1 MLASSHSSIVQ
12 DGITIAVP
20 GCPVTA
26 RRLPAVDIAVKKAGV
41 IGLCVIKKHAQKS
54 RSSRSTTLP
63 SKTWLTLILLPQHGS
78 DTGTFDPEG
87 RWIPQHFEDIF
98 SKYGAVPVP
107 DLADTKAEPTS
118 PKCLRLR
125 NLVALHR
132 GNRNGMDPFGW
143 LAESLEL
150 FATWLISDGALKKE
164 EMRGVFDGSLFY
176 QRWEKAKARENVLWR
191 AVGWFTREDTAF
203 HERIARAALA
213 DQEA

>member
-1 MLASSHSSIVQ
+1 MPNH
-12 DGITIAVP
+12 DGIIWPIDTFY
-20 GCPVTA
+20 GFHQ
-26 RRLPAVDIAVKKAGV
+26 
-41 IGLCVIKKHAQKS
+41 IGFNVFLCLLSMFFVHS
-54 RSSRSTTLP
+54 GLSRSTPLP
-63 SKTWLTLILLPQHGS
+63 SKTWLTLILLLPQHGS

-107 DLADTKAEPTS
+107 DPADTKTEPTSS

-143 LAESLEL
+143 LAEFLEL

-213 DQEA
+213 DQKA